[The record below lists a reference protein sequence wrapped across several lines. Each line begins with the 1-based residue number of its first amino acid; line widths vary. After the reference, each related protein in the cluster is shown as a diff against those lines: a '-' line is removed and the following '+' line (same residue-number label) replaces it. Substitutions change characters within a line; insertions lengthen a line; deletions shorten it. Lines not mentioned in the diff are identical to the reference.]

1 MDATHFHLVVTHALI
16 FLAPV
21 AVVLLLW
28 GGNPLQKQMR
38 RAGYAFALVAAL
50 GGWGAHFSGEE
61 AEERIEALDWADHD
75 LIHEHEEV
83 AEVTHLWV
91 MGLTAVALLGLLWGE
106 HVRWGKPLR
115 WTVVFLAAMTTFA
128 GAYTANFGGKIRHT
142 ELRAAPQG
150 VESSARESAGD
161 PQSSEINHEDLD
173 HEHVEHNDHR

>member
-50 GGWGAHFSGEE
+50 GGWAAHFSGEE
-61 AEERIEALDWADHD
+61 AEERVESLEWADHD

-91 MGLTAVALLGLLWGE
+91 IGLTAVALLGLFFGE
-106 HVRWGKPLR
+106 HERWGKPLR
-115 WTVVFLAAMTTFA
+115 WTVVFLATMTTFA
-128 GAYTANFGGKIRHT
+128 GAYTANYGGKIRHT

-150 VESSARESAGD
+150 AESSAHESVGD
-161 PQSSEINHEDLD
+161 KPSSEEDHEDRD
-173 HEHVEHNDHR
+173 HKDRDHGGH